1 MRHHATL
8 EHSCAFC
15 KLWLVRQ
22 TPRRIRTPDSQ
33 NIGTNSKSVNYPD
46 ESDSLSAE
54 SLRYFLLI
62 YLRKSA
68 DIQE

>member
-1 MRHHATL
+1 MYSAL
-8 EHSCAFC
+8 EHVCAFC
-15 KLWLVRQ
+15 KLLDTRQ

-33 NIGTNSKSVNYPD
+33 NIGTKSKSVNYLD

-62 YLRKSA
+62 YLRNSA

>member
-1 MRHHATL
+1 MRHHSSL
-8 EHSCAFC
+8 EHICAFC

-33 NIGTNSKSVNYPD
+33 NIGTKSKSVNYLD

-54 SLRYFLLI
+54 YLQEFQLI
-62 YLRKSA
+62 YLQKSA
-68 DIQE
+68 DILE